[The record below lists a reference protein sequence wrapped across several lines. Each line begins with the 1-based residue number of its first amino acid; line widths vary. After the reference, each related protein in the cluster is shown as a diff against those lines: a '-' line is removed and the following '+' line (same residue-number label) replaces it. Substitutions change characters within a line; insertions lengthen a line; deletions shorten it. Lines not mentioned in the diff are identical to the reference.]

1 MKINLFNYGHLQHRN
16 ELKFQLLIHLRWILL
31 SLLTILLC
39 VLMLLYK
46 IDRLVFFYL
55 CFIFLGMGI
64 FNSYSLGRLNSSKEI
79 SNWDIF
85 FNILFD
91 LFVISICLHL
101 CGGIHNPFSAF
112 ILIYLILGG
121 FLLDARESFLIL
133 IASLLSIFF
142 LWLSP
147 LPSLIGQ
154 EFNYNTSSYLI
165 GSSVVISFLWA
176 LISWVQSSFK
186 VMDRNMI
193 RVTRQLQQADRLKAL
208 GLLSAGLSH
217 ELATP
222 LNTILLK
229 ADRIKRKSGDEFRDD
244 ILALSEATN
253 SCINSLRRIQQTS
266 VSNEELDFEE
276 IDLISSV
283 ENIIHFKNWNISI
296 LKEVESFKYSLPL
309 IGFSQIMVDL
319 IENAIEASGEENVS
333 VLFTHSK
340 EALQIKIIN
349 RFSKIDE
356 VILKHFGEPFVT
368 TKKQGTGL
376 GLYNAKLFLESV
388 GAKISLKNI
397 EEDVC
402 VELEIERGVVL

>member
-1 MKINLFNYGHLQHRN
+1 
-16 ELKFQLLIHLRWILL
+16 
-31 SLLTILLC
+31 
-39 VLMLLYK
+39 MLLYK
-46 IDRLVFFYL
+46 IDRLIFFYL
-55 CFIFLGMGI
+55 CFIFLGMGV
-64 FNSYSLGRLNSSKEI
+64 FNSYSLGRLKSAKEI
-79 SNWDIF
+79 SKWDITS
-85 FNILFD
+85 NILFD
-91 LFVISICLHL
+91 LLVISICLHL

-121 FLLDARESFLIL
+121 FLLDTKESFLVL
-133 IASLLSIFF
+133 IASLVSIFL
-142 LWLSP
+142 LWFSP
-147 LPSLIGQ
+147 LPNLIGQ
-154 EFNYNTSSYLI
+154 EFNYTTSSYLI
-165 GSSVVISFLWA
+165 GTSVVISFLWA

-186 VMDRNMI
+186 LMDENMM
-193 RVTRQLQQADRLKAL
+193 RVTRQLQQTDRLKAL

-229 ADRIKRKSGDEFRDD
+229 ANRIRRKSGDEFSED
-244 ILALSEATN
+244 IEALSSATT

-283 ENIIHFKNWNISI
+283 ENIINFKKWKISTF
-296 LKEVESFKYSLPL
+296 KEVDSFTYSLPL

-319 IENAIEASGEENVS
+319 LENAIEASGEENVS
-333 VLFTHSK
+333 LRFIHLKNS
-340 EALQIKIIN
+340 LQIKIIN
-349 RFSKIDE
+349 RFSKIDD

-388 GAKISLKNI
+388 GAKITLDNI
-397 EEDVC
+397 DGDVC
-402 VELEIERGVVL
+402 VVVELERGVVL